1 MNKLIKGATRSA
13 CVDLQVEAMDTTEQL
28 LSTMDRFIKRDEKID
43 LQVEPMDMTEDFDGT
58 FALGRRLAYSCIK
71 DNVLIHIYEYET
83 VGDREILTMDGLCF
97 TPRRLTVLMSKI
109 REIDEVLWRQNISKV
124 PKIYKVQSGDVVYR
138 AHLGAG
144 VYVSVDKT
152 FNGVDL
158 RRHWVPEGQLTIV
171 PSKDG
176 INMPTPQWNSFKQK
190 LNDLLSL
197 HPELFDAKECFH
209 EFSLDIIDCKECLPF
224 GLLCL

>member
-1 MNKLIKGATRSA
+1 MNKLIRGAMRSA
-13 CVDLQVEAMDTTEQL
+13 CVDLQVEAMDTTEQS
-28 LSTMDRFIKRDEKID
+28 LSAMDRFIKRDEKID

-144 VYVSVDKT
+144 VYV
-152 FNGVDL
+152 

>member
-1 MNKLIKGATRSA
+1 MSKAASRSVR
-13 CVDLQVEAMDTTEQL
+13 VDLEVEAMNVIEQSL
-28 LSTMDRFIKRDEKID
+28 LTMDRFVEGDVNSD
-43 LQVEPMDMTEDFDGT
+43 LQVEPMDMTEEFDGV
-58 FALGRRLAYSCIK
+58 FAPGRRIVYSCIK
-71 DNVLIHIYEYET
+71 DQVLIRICEYT
-83 VGDREILTMDGLCF
+83 VMGNQQIPTMGELCF
-97 TPRRLTVLMSKI
+97 TPSRLKVLRNRI
-109 REIDEVLWRQNISKV
+109 GEIDEVLWRQNISKV
-124 PKIYKVQSGDVVYR
+124 SKVYKIQSGDVVYR

-158 RRHWVPEGQLTIV
+158 RRHWIPEGQLTIF

-176 INMPTPQWNSFKQK
+176 INMSTPQWNSFKQK

-209 EFSLDIIDCKECLPF
+209 ESSLDIIDCKECLPF